1 MNTRTAAPSAPART
15 DGPRVTLWLLRT
27 VTTLF
32 LLAVLAQ
39 PVLAGLYLSGEWDA
53 LGLHSGNAVLVE
65 SLVFF
70 VLLAALAYWLAGRG
84 RGRVPLAA
92 ALLWFATAMQA
103 GFGYGRQ
110 LGLHIPFGVALVTA
124 SVLFTIWVWRQ
135 TARTPRRQWA
145 VPRRSGATR

>member
-1 MNTRTAAPSAPART
+1 M
-15 DGPRVTLWLLRT
+15 WLLRT

-65 SLVFF
+65 SLSFF
-70 VLLAALAYWLAGRG
+70 LLLAALAYWLTGRG
-84 RGRVPLAA
+84 RGRVPIAA

-110 LGLHIPFGVALVTA
+110 FGLHIPFGVALVTA

-135 TARTPRRQWA
+135 GARTPRRRWWGTHRA
-145 VPRRSGATR
+145 GAAR